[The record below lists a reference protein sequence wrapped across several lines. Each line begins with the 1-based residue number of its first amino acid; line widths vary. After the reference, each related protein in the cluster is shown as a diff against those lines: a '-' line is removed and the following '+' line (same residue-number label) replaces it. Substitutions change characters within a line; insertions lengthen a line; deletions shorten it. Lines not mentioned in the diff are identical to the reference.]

1 MLLDPSGD
9 SRERRATLD
18 DFVDEKR
25 LGVICGGPQS
35 ETVEAHKDGDGLG
48 SVVLL
53 ATALGLLLSGT
64 NLLETND
71 VLQIHLTSCGA
82 FGP

>member
-9 SRERRATLD
+9 SSERRATLD
-18 DFVDEKR
+18 DFVDQKR
-25 LGVICGGPQS
+25 LGV
-35 ETVEAHKDGDGLG
+35 
-48 SVVLL
+48 VLL
-53 ATALGLLLSGT
+53 AAALGLLLSGT